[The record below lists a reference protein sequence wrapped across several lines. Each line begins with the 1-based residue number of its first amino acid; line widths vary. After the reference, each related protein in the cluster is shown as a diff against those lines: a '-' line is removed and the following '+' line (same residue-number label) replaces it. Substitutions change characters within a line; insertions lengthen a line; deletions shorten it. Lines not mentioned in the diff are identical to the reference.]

1 MTLALELDH
10 QADFA
15 LAMGAPLVA
24 GGNGAVAAL
33 RQAQE
38 PGRTQ
43 RPEGERPLFYNWK
56 GIYFF

>member
-24 GGNGAVAAL
+24 GGNGAAAAL

-43 RPEGERPLFYNWK
+43 RPEGERPLFYN
-56 GIYFF
+56 